1 MNKPDLVEKIAAD
14 YEFTRV
20 LAREVVDTILQ
31 TISETIQS
39 GEEVALAGFGKF
51 KLVERAARVGRNP
64 QTGEPV
70 KIAASK
76 RVKFEQ
82 AKAMRELVNIKK
94 RGRKKAK

>member
-1 MNKPDLVEKIAAD
+1 MNKPELIEKIAID

>member
-1 MNKPDLVEKIAAD
+1 MNKPDLVEKIATD
-14 YEFTRV
+14 YELTRV
-20 LAREVVDTILQ
+20 LARDVVDTILQ

-39 GEEVALAGFGKF
+39 GEEVALAGLGKF
-51 KLVERAARVGRNP
+51 KLVERVARVGRNP

-76 RVKFEQ
+76 RVKFAQ
-82 AKAMRELVNIKK
+82 AKAMRELVNVQK

>member
-1 MNKPDLVEKIAAD
+1 MNKPELIEKIAID

-82 AKAMRELVNIKK
+82 AKAMRELVNVKK

>member
-1 MNKPDLVEKIAAD
+1 L
-14 YEFTRV
+14 TRV

-64 QTGEPV
+64 QTGKPV